1 LRIKIFILQKKSYVC
16 KNYSLVETYQKNQ
29 MSKNRLFLTKPL
41 PQLFS
46 ESKESGGFKRS
57 LTALNLTTLGI
68 GAIIGA
74 GIFVLTGQAA
84 AQYAGPGIVLS
95 FIISGLACGFAGLCY
110 AEFASMIPIAGS
122 AYTYSYATLGEFLAW
137 IIGWDL
143 ILEYLFAASTVAVGW
158 SGYVVSFLKDLNIFI
173 PPQFTGAV
181 GTVLVNVPDMGWKPL
196 TEAFAQTLVSSGV
209 QVDSLA
215 HVTCVLNLPA
225 MFIVA
230 LLTTLLVIGI
240 RESANFNN
248 IMVITKVS
256 VIILFIA
263 IGFMFVKTVNWHPF
277 IPENKVEATPIS
289 QYGSLWGWLKAYS
302 QEFGKF
308 GFSGVLRGAGV
319 IFFAYIGF
327 DAVSTAA
334 QEAKN
339 PQRDMPIGILGS
351 LGISTILYIL
361 VAIVLTGIVSY
372 TTLNVA
378 DPVAV
383 GVDAMGKGMFWL
395 RPIVKI
401 AAIAGLSSVILVML
415 MGQPRIFFSMSKDG
429 LLPPLFSKVHPKFK
443 TPYVSTIIT
452 GSIAMVI
459 AGILPIGILGE
470 LVSIGTL
477 LAFIIVCISVLV
489 LRKSKPDIERPF
501 KTPWVPLIPILGASI
516 CFLQMVSL
524 PLDTWLRLIIW
535 MAIGFAIY
543 FFYGIKH
550 SKIGQS
556 TPKE

>member
-1 LRIKIFILQKKSYVC
+1 
-16 KNYSLVETYQKNQ
+16 
-29 MSKNRLFLTKPL
+29 MSKKQLFVTKPL
-41 PQLFS
+41 DQLMM
-46 ESKESGGFKRS
+46 ESKESGGLKRS
-57 LTALNLTTLGI
+57 LSALNLTTLGI

-74 GIFVLTGQAA
+74 GIFVITGQAA
-84 AQYAGPGIVLS
+84 AQYAGPAIILS
-95 FIISGLACGFAGLCY
+95 FIVSGFACACAGLCY

-143 ILEYLFAASTVAVGW
+143 ILEYLFAASTVSVGW
-158 SGYVVSFLKDLNIFI
+158 SGYVVSFLKDFNIYL
-173 PPQFTGAV
+173 PPQFTGAS

-196 TEAFAQTLVSSGV
+196 SDAFSQTLAASGV
-209 QVDSLA
+209 NVDALS
-215 HVTCVLNLPA
+215 HVTCILNLPA

-230 LLTTLLVIGI
+230 VLSTLLVIGI
-240 RESANFNN
+240 KESANFNN
-248 IMVITKVS
+248 VMVITKVS
-256 VIILFIA
+256 VIILFI
-263 IGFMFVKTVNWHPF
+263 ILGFMFVKAANWHPF
-277 IPENKVEATPIS
+277 IPPNAVESTPVS
-289 QYGSLWGWLKAYS
+289 EYGSFWEWLKAYS
-302 QEFGKF
+302 HSFGKF
-308 GFSGVLRGAGV
+308 GISGIFRGAGV

-351 LGISTILYIL
+351 LGISTVLYIL

-372 TTLNVA
+372 TTLNVP

-415 MGQPRIFFSMSKDG
+415 LGQPRIFFTMAKDG
-429 LLPPLFSKVHPKFK
+429 LLPPVFAKVHPKFK
-443 TPYVSTIIT
+443 TPYVSTIVT
-452 GSIAMVI
+452 GSVAMII
-459 AGILPIGILGE
+459 AGILPISILGE

-477 LAFIIVCISVLV
+477 LAFIIVCLSVLV
-489 LRKSKPDIERPF
+489 LRKSKPDIHRPF
-501 KTPWVPLIPILGASI
+501 KTPWVPVIPIMGAVI
-516 CFLQMVSL
+516 CFIQMAAL

-535 MAIGFAIY
+535 MAIGFCIY
-543 FFYGIKH
+543 FFYGVKH
-550 SKIGQS
+550 SKARKSNGTTI
-556 TPKE
+556 